1 MAAFSDAIF
10 MLPPVAL
17 TIMLG
22 IGYMIY
28 LIGGKMAIKGTPSPG
43 KLKAYA
49 CGEDIPGMKLK
60 QEYSLFHI
68 AFFFTMLHVGAL
80 VIATLPNLDGEHQG
94 AFFMGLIYL
103 MGLAFVI
110 VTLLAGGADR
120 A

>member
-10 MLPPVAL
+10 LLPPVAL
-17 TIMLG
+17 AIMLG
-22 IGYMIY
+22 IGYVFY
-28 LIGGKMAIKGTPSPG
+28 LFGGKLAFKGKPSEG

-60 QEYSLFHI
+60 QGYGFFHI

-80 VIATLPNLDGEHQG
+80 VIATMPILDGELES
-94 AFFMGLIYL
+94 AFSMGLIYL
-103 MGLAFVI
+103 MGMAFVM
-110 VTLLAGGADR
+110 VTLLAGGADS